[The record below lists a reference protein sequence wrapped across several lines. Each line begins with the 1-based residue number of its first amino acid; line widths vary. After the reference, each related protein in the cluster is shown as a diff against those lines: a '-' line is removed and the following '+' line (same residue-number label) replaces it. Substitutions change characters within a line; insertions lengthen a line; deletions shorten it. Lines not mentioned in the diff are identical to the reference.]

1 MSANGQ
7 KPGDPA
13 DWIRHA
19 LSDLT
24 LAKIEKPENVLWEEL
39 CFHAQQ
45 AAEKALKA
53 VLILN
58 GITFQKTHSIRML
71 VDLLPDTLSIPETV
85 EEAVILT
92 DYAVLSRYPAEAEP
106 VEDEEY
112 KKAVQLAEQVVTW
125 AQNLINL

>member
-1 MSANGQ
+1 MSADSQ
-7 KPGDPA
+7 MQGDPA

-19 LSDLT
+19 LSDLS

-58 GITFQKTHSIRML
+58 N
-71 VDLLPDTLSIPETV
+71 IPFKK
-85 EEAVILT
+85 LT
-92 DYAVLSRYPAEAEP
+92 ALEC
-106 VEDEEY
+106 
-112 KKAVQLAEQVVTW
+112 L
-125 AQNLINL
+125 